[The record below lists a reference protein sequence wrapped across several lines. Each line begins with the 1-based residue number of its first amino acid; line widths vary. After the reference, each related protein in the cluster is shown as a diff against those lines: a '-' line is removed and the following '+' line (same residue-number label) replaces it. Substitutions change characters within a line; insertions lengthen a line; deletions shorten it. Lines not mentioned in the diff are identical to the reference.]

1 MAAAVFHAHG
11 LTVTELEDAHGLLE
25 GFVHRF
31 DVVGSL
37 LKNTAPLLHSCSDWD
52 YFVQGSHLH
61 SQVQWPVKL

>member
-31 DVVGSL
+31 DVVDSL
-37 LKNTAPLLHSCSDWD
+37 LKNIAPLLHSCSGWD
-52 YFVQGSHLH
+52 CSVQGSHLH
-61 SQVQWPVKL
+61 SQEQWQVKL